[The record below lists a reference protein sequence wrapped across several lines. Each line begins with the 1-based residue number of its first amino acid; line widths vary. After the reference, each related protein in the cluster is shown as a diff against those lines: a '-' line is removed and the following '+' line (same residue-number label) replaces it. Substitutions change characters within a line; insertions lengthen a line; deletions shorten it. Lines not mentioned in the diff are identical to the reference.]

1 MRERGEGKL
10 QLILALAGVF
20 VLVVGAWE
28 VVPWYIKGYSFR
40 DAIRTQ
46 IKFARVE
53 RKTSDQVQKELYQ
66 KAQELK
72 LPLERKDIKVSV
84 QPRDVKISAQYT
96 IVMNLYIMEY
106 EKTWVFSEDTSTAF

>member
-10 QLILALAGVF
+10 HLILALAGLF
-20 VLVVGAWE
+20 VLLVGAWE
-28 VVPWYIKGYSFR
+28 VVPWYVKGYSFR

-53 RKTSDQVQKELYQ
+53 RKTSDQVQMELYR

-72 LPLERKDIKVSV
+72 IPLERKDIKVSV
-84 QPRDVKISAQYT
+84 QPRDVKISTQYT
-96 IVMNLYIMEY
+96 VVMNLIIMEY
-106 EKTWVFSEDTSTAF
+106 EKTWVFNEDSSTAF

>member
-53 RKTSDQVQKELYQ
+53 RKTSDQVQKELFQ
-66 KAQELK
+66 RAQELRI
-72 LPLERKDIKVSV
+72 PLERKAIKVSL
-84 QPRDVKISAQYT
+84 QPTNVRITAQYT
-96 IVMNLYIMEY
+96 VVMNLYIMEY
-106 EKTWVFSEDTSTAF
+106 EKTWVFNEDTSTAF